1 MNNELV
7 SDVIDSEILDNGFL
21 RIAAKIYK
29 EGVYLFS
36 GDSLQDNRD
45 YVSVYYPFKEFA
57 NDSFLSKLEI
67 VPVIIGHHDVNS
79 TNSEEI
85 VGHVIGSPKLSDGS
99 IIVDLLIEDDKN
111 IQKIQQHDVRD
122 VSLLFEG
129 VAIPESGIWEGTRY
143 DYRITDIDV
152 KHIALLPPGHGRMGT
167 DVRLLNSKEDNME
180 ESKDD
185 IAKQYQDKINDL
197 IKQVNALKEQ
207 NESLQNPKNLQS
219 KILEAQE
226 DNNKAS
232 VLDDVVHTAIANSG
246 LFGVDL
252 YRASLNA
259 LGVGIDGL
267 SDQALKAAFDAS
279 VVIAKK
285 LNENKSTK
293 TTSFSNSG
301 TPIKMNA
308 GISQMC
314 EDDRIEA
321 MMRA

>member
-1 MNNELV
+1 MNNELL
-7 SDVIDSEILDNGFL
+7 SDVIDYEILENGFL

-36 GDSLQDNRD
+36 GDSLNDNRE
-45 YVSVYYPFKEFA
+45 YVSVYYPYKEFA
-57 NDSFLSKLEI
+57 NDSFLRKLSV

-79 TNSEEI
+79 SNSDEI
-85 VGHVIGSPKLSDGS
+85 VGHVVGDPNLVDGT
-99 IIVDLLIEDDKN
+99 IIVNLLIEDDRN
-111 IQKIQQHDVRD
+111 IKKIQQHDLRD

-129 VAIPESGIWEGTRY
+129 VAISEPGLWEGQKY
-143 DYRITDIDV
+143 DYRITQINV

-167 DVRLLNSKEDNME
+167 DVRLLNSRGNNMDEKKEDIE
-180 ESKDD
+180 K
-185 IAKQYQDKINDL
+185 KYQDKINEL
-197 IKQVNALKEQ
+197 MQKNKELQAQ
-207 NESLQNPKNLQS
+207 NESLKNPKILHE
-219 KILEAQE
+219 KIIEAQE

-232 VLDDVVHTAIANSG
+232 VLDEVVHTAIANSG
-246 LFGVDL
+246 LFGTDL

-285 LNENKSTK
+285 LNENKSSK
-293 TTSFSNSG
+293 TASFANSG
-301 TPIKMNA
+301 TPVKMNY
-308 GISQMC
+308 GINQMC